1 MVFPLGDSEK
11 TRIVPVITYALIALN
26 VGIYLYQ
33 QSQPE
38 SFTIA
43 YAATP
48 FEITHNVD
56 LGGEDLME
64 VQADEDPQVL
74 RARAELAQ
82 ADIAQAPIRWPV
94 WLTLLTSMFLHASP
108 LHLAGNMLY
117 LWIFGDNVE
126 EVLGAVRYLIAY
138 LACGL
143 AGTLAQVA
151 AVPSSVVPILGAS
164 GAIAGVMGAYVVW
177 FPRNRVRVL
186 VFPYLVLLP
195 ARWVVGFWIV
205 LQVWLVSRGSTAQ
218 AGDRGGVGYLAH
230 VVGALT
236 GIGVALLFRERAR
249 AVTQR
254 NSREGWFAS
263 EHAPGEGE

>member
-1 MVFPLGDSEK
+1 MVFPLGDAEK

-33 QSQPE
+33 QKQPE

-56 LGGEDLME
+56 LDGSVEI
-64 VQADEDPQVL
+64 VPWAAEDPEITQ
-74 RARAELAQ
+74 ARVELAQ
-82 ADIAQAPIRWPV
+82 AEIPQAPLSWPV
-94 WLTLLTSMFLHASP
+94 WITLFTSMFLHASP
-108 LHLAGNMLY
+108 MHLAGNMLY

-126 EVLGAVRYLIAY
+126 EVLGAGRYLLIY

-143 AGTLAQVA
+143 AGTVAQVA
-151 AVPSSVVPILGAS
+151 AMPSSVVPILGAS

-177 FPRNRVRVL
+177 FPHNRVRVL
-186 VFPYLVLLP
+186 VFPYLILMP
-195 ARWVVGFWIV
+195 ALWVIGFWIA
-205 LQVWLVSRGSTAQ
+205 LQAWLVSSGSNVQ
-218 AGDRGGVGYLAH
+218 AGDHGGVGYLAH

-236 GIGVALLFRERAR
+236 GIGAALLCRDRAR
-249 AVTQR
+249 AVADR
-254 NSREGWFAS
+254 NSREGWF
-263 EHAPGEGE
+263 EAPETPG